1 MPKSNIYSMEER
13 YSDDQLI
20 LTARLYFLEGLAQA
34 QIGKLVNVSQS
45 KISRMLA
52 LARQRGIVRVMV
64 PEYEPRNGSLERRIR
79 ERFGVEPV
87 VIRAASGSRVEEL
100 RQIMGYF
107 AAPVVGRWFHSGGK
121 VAVSG
126 GRTLQSLI
134 ESMKPTGVQGVTMA
148 QAMGNIDSSPG
159 PYDAVELCR
168 RLAGMMRGTFLT
180 LNTPAILPDA
190 ETCRRLLD
198 LEQIRTVMQALRN
211 ADMALI
217 GIGTLENSVFV
228 ERKAL
233 GSGDIQGLRRAG
245 AVGEV
250 LGRFFDACGKEC
262 ESPLRQRVVSLGLEA
277 LRRIPKVVAVISG
290 ADRSDAIRAAIR
302 GGLVKTLVMDE
313 SGAAAV
319 LDGSGRRG
327 VAS

>member
-1 MPKSNIYSMEER
+1 MEET

-20 LTARLYFLEGLAQA
+20 LTARLYFLEGLPQA

-52 LARQRGIVRVMV
+52 LARQRGLVRVTV
-64 PEYEPRNGSLERRIR
+64 PEYEPRNGELEHRIR
-79 ERFGVEPV
+79 ERFGIDSV
-87 VIRAASGSRVEEL
+87 VVRAAAGSKNRDL

-107 AAPVVGRWFHSGGK
+107 AAPIVSGWIRSSSR

-134 ESMKPTGVQGVTMA
+134 ENMKPAAGLRDVTVL

-159 PYDAVELCR
+159 SYDAVELGR
-168 RLAGMMRGTFLT
+168 RLAKLTGGTFLT

-190 ETCRRLLD
+190 ETCSRLLG
-198 LEQIRTVMQALRN
+198 LEQIRAVMACLAR
-211 ADMALI
+211 ADMALV
-217 GIGTLENSVFV
+217 GIGTLENSVFL

-233 GSGDIQGLRRAG
+233 GLKEIDTLRAAG

-250 LGRFFDACGKEC
+250 LGRFFDSSGREC
-262 ESPLRQRVVSLGLEA
+262 ASPLRGRVVSLGLDE
-277 LRRIPKVVAVISG
+277 LRRIPNVAAVVSG
-290 ADRSDAIRAAIR
+290 ADRGQAIQAAIR
-302 GGLVKTLVMDE
+302 GGLVKALVIDE
-313 SGAAAV
+313 GGANAV
-319 LDGSGRRG
+319 L
-327 VAS
+327 ANQ